1 MDSPG
6 DEATGEALDRFLAH
20 YRAVA
25 KRAKDEDRLI
35 LNQICVRVDDIDAA
49 EQLMIDSF
57 GLDGF
62 VRPGGKLFEG
72 ERELSVAWISDEV
85 YLELM
90 EPLEPQE
97 LGYDTGCGLPIG
109 HLSEIGFFVPDLDR
123 ELARLAELG
132 WEVRDSIEDHGARMV
147 KIDTDPPS
155 GIPVELVDVDF
166 GAEVEE

>member
-1 MDSPG
+1 MV
-6 DEATGEALDRFLAH
+6 DEAALEAFLAH
-20 YRAVA
+20 YRDVA
-25 KRAKDEDRLI
+25 RRSKLENRLI
-35 LNQICVRVDDIDAA
+35 FNQVCIRVDDIGAA
-49 EQLMIDSF
+49 EELLSESF
-57 GLDGF
+57 GIAGF

-72 ERELSVAWISDEV
+72 EGDLSVAWISDEV

-90 EPLEPQE
+90 EPVEPQG

-123 ELARLAELG
+123 ELERLADLG

-155 GIPVELVDVDF
+155 GVPVELVDVRFDDQES
-166 GAEVEE
+166 AQ